1 MSTVSNAARPPAIGD
16 VAPDFELN
24 DPTGRRHRLSDL
36 RGAPVLLAFH
46 PAHWDPS
53 WAESLRAY
61 NGLIANLP
69 GIAGARLLSIAG
81 EGAWHAPRFD
91 DGALELP
98 VLSLDG
104 GPVAERYGVLEGAAV
119 FVIDADGRVAW
130 RHIAGEP
137 LSSPPNVPAAP
148 PNRGDAPADEATAER
163 IEDNAVTTSEWTRRR
178 FVATTLAA
186 AVTLAFARQV
196 AQAEAVDTAVR
207 SNRTT
212 GAANAVR
219 LRVNGRDISL
229 DLDPRVTLLDALRE
243 YAGITG
249 PKKGCDL
256 GQCGACTVHVNGRR
270 ILSCLTLAVM
280 QQGKE
285 ITTIE
290 GLAATAGRSGD
301 ALHPMQQAFI
311 DHDGFQCG
319 YCTSGQIMSA
329 AAVVREPWG
338 PSDDDVREAMS
349 GNICRCGAYPGI
361 VAAVQQVRKATSSDT
376 SGGRR

>member
-1 MSTVSNAARPPAIGD
+1 
-16 VAPDFELN
+16 
-24 DPTGRRHRLSDL
+24 
-36 RGAPVLLAFH
+36 
-46 PAHWDPS
+46 
-53 WAESLRAY
+53 
-61 NGLIANLP
+61 
-69 GIAGARLLSIAG
+69 
-81 EGAWHAPRFD
+81 
-91 DGALELP
+91 
-98 VLSLDG
+98 
-104 GPVAERYGVLEGAAV
+104 
-119 FVIDADGRVAW
+119 VIDADGRVAL
-130 RHIAGEP
+130 RRVVGEP
-137 LSSPPNVPAAP
+137 LTSPNV
-148 PNRGDAPADEATAER
+148 AEPLAES
-163 IEDNAVTTSEWTRRR
+163 IEPDAVTTSEWTRRR

-186 AVTLAFARQV
+186 AVALAFARQV
-196 AQAEAVDTAVR
+196 ARAEEVANAVTR
-207 SNRTT
+207 SGPS

-229 DLDPRVTLLDALRE
+229 DLDTRVTLLDALRE

-290 GLAATAGRSGD
+290 GLAATAGASGD

-376 SGGRR
+376 NGVRR

>member
-1 MSTVSNAARPPAIGD
+1 LS
-16 VAPDFELN
+16 VA
-24 DPTGRRHRLSDL
+24 GR
-36 RGAPVLLAFH
+36 
-46 PAHWDPS
+46 
-53 WAESLRAY
+53 
-61 NGLIANLP
+61 
-69 GIAGARLLSIAG
+69 
-81 EGAWHAPRFD
+81 GAWHAPLFD

-98 VLSLDG
+98 VLWLDG
-104 GPVAERYGVLEGAAV
+104 GPVADRYGVPEGAAV

-130 RHIAGEP
+130 RRVVGEP
-137 LSSPPNVPAAP
+137 LTSPNVAEP
-148 PNRGDAPADEATAER
+148 PAER
-163 IEDNAVTTSEWTRRR
+163 IEPDAVMTSEWTRRR

-186 AVTLAFARQV
+186 AVALAYARQV
-196 AQAEAVDTAVR
+196 ARAEEVANDLTR
-207 SNRTT
+207 SGPS

-229 DLDPRVTLLDALRE
+229 DLDTRVTLLDALRE

-290 GLAATAGRSGD
+290 GLAATAGASGD

-376 SGGRR
+376 NGVRR